1 MQLRPKKMI
10 MLIPAEE
17 LERNSGILNATS
29 AEKLECHPNL
39 NVTPTKQLEC
49 NHVSW
54 SPEALLTR
62 HPFPYCVMFERGYT
76 HTRHSTC
83 TGIPLL
89 TSSSLPFFPL
99 YLLSHF
105 FTSTLHPFPLPTSP
119 HLPPPSPTPG
129 PPQPPPPINSRHHPL
144 Y

>member
-1 MQLRPKKMI
+1 MI

-39 NVTPTKQLEC
+39 NATPTKQLEC